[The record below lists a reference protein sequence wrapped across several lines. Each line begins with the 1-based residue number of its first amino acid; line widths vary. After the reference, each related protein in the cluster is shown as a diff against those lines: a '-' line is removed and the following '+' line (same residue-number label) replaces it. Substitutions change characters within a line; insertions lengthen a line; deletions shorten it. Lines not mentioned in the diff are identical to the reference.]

1 MSGEYFEA
9 SLQITPAAALWRHVF
24 GTRPDLAALF
34 TGYRKP
40 GADALSMPSTRY
52 YKPDELDE
60 AEAWASQQ
68 DGINRDVYF
77 CAHQLLA
84 AKRTKEHAAPLM
96 ALYAD
101 VDGADLSTSPITPT
115 AVVESSP
122 GRFQAY
128 ARLACPVTA
137 TRGEQFNKRWA
148 LAFGADPSG
157 YDLTQLLRVPGTRNH
172 KYPDKPMVRLLEIDE
187 STVYDPDELDKL
199 LPKLPE
205 PERKSGAVAESDIDK
220 DDDALLQVM
229 LRSQH
234 GAKIR
239 ALLDNDTETLVTYPE
254 LLTEGRLDTNKADL
268 SAVNFLA
275 FYYGTQERADAAFRR
290 SKRMRDKWNEK
301 HRADG
306 AIYGQMTLEKAFQDR
321 TAFYTPAGDG
331 PDLADGLTE
340 NQAAVEEAEKIIA
353 GATDCT
359 EHQAALEKL
368 RSQLDAC
375 RQQGLEYKHQLDAV
389 KTVLRNKHLAAGRKV
404 VGIVAIFELDR
415 KERRNPGENHL
426 LYRAAIGE
434 RAGVS
439 ESAAGDAL
447 EALAGPGGI
456 FEKQTVYKTFPQVN
470 RQTGEVTDRRRRV
483 CEFRPRQADPAAAL
497 HTLAAYAP
505 EPEPGKA
512 AWGGKR
518 TPRCASHPYA
528 GIEHYESFRCKTCKR
543 LLAGHEYVPTD
554 HEGDLYEQVAPIE
567 TPAGS
572 VVTTKG
578 QDAPIGP
585 TAPRVMLA
593 GARSPDADYR
603 FDPVEVEQSRRH
615 VEAPVLAR
623 ETLAIG
629 GPLGFPPLP
638 VNGTILRGRQEWE
651 RLAEPSM
658 LPHLPAAYRA
668 AEYLVAQRA
677 QANGGGS

>member
-1 MSGEYFEA
+1 M
-9 SLQITPAAALWRHVF
+9 RHVF

-34 TGYRKP
+34 TGYRKE
-40 GADALSMPSTRY
+40 GSDALMMPSTRY
-52 YKPDELDE
+52 YMPDQLDQ
-60 AEAWASQQ
+60 AEAWAMQQ

-84 AKRTKEHAAPLM
+84 AKRTKDHAAPM
-96 ALYAD
+96 VALYAD
-101 VDGADLSTSPITPT
+101 VDAADLNASPIKPT

-122 GRFQAY
+122 GRYQAY

-137 TRGEQFNKRWA
+137 TRGEQLNKRWA

-172 KYPDKPMVRLLEIDE
+172 KYPERPMVRLLELDE
-187 STVYDPDELDKL
+187 TTVYDPDELDKL

-205 PERKSGAVAESDIDK
+205 PERKSGAVAEAEIDK
-220 DDDALLQVM
+220 DDDELLAVM
-229 LRSQH
+229 LHSKH
-234 GAKIR
+234 GKKIR
-239 ALLDNDTETLVTYPE
+239 ALLDNDTETLAIYPE

-275 FYYGTQERADAAFRR
+275 FYHGAQERADAAFRR

-306 AIYGQMTLEKAFQDR
+306 ATYGQMTLEKAFNGR
-321 TAFYTPAGDG
+321 TAFYTPATDG

-359 EHQAALEKL
+359 EHRAALEDL
-368 RSQLDAC
+368 RSQLDTC
-375 RQQGLEYKHQLDAV
+375 RKQGLEYKHQLDGV
-389 KTVLRNKHLAAGRKV
+389 KTVLRNKHLTAGRKV
-404 VGIVAIFELDR
+404 VGIVAIFELAR
-415 KERRNPGENHL
+415 KERKNPGENHL

-456 FEKQTVYKTFPQVN
+456 FEKNTIYKTFQEVDK
-470 RQTGEVTDRRRRV
+470 QTGEITERRRRV
-483 CEFRPRQADPAAAL
+483 SEFRPTQAGPAAAL
-497 HTLAAYAP
+497 RTLAAYAP
-505 EPEPGKA
+505 EPEPGKG

-518 TPRCASHPYA
+518 TPRCADHPYA
-528 GIEHYESFRCKTCKR
+528 AVEHFESFRCATCKR

-567 TPAGS
+567 TQGAS
-572 VVTTKG
+572 VVNQNG
-578 QDAPIGP
+578 HLDSIGHLDPIGP
-585 TAPRVMLA
+585 ATRGVTNQHLDPIGVQQAQAELIRLGALLGYPELPIKKGHGIA
-593 GARSPDADYR
+593 GGEHNWRR
-603 FDPVEVEQSRRH
+603 FAEY
-615 VEAPVLAR
+615 A
-623 ETLAIG
+623 
-629 GPLGFPPLP
+629 
-638 VNGTILRGRQEWE
+638 NGTLTMA
-651 RLAEPSM
+651 LD
-658 LPHLPAAYRA
+658 AAA
-668 AEYLVAQRA
+668 AQSQGVAP
-677 QANGGGS
+677 